1 MPIYCQ
7 EGSFDEVQAM
17 SEADRLAVLHDL
29 HILDT
34 EPEAEFDAIVNA
46 AAMVCGVP
54 MCLISLIDRD
64 RHWFKANVGLPDMSE
79 APRGAAICD
88 VTILQD
94 DLVEVPDCRQDNR
107 FAQKPMVS
115 GEPNV
120 RFYAGI
126 PLSLSDGSRVGC
138 FCVLDNKP
146 GSLTKAQRDVLR
158 QLSLAVSHALES
170 RRTASALLASESR
183 YRALLMQQT
192 SKLARVGGW
201 ELDLL
206 TDQVTW
212 SAQTCLI
219 HGLPAEYQPQ
229 RDTATRFYT
238 PDSRKQIRS
247 ALDSLIRDGIA
258 LDMELQLVRADG
270 RASWVRVVGDADWI
284 DGKAVRLRG
293 AIKDIDENIRQRLAL
308 ESAHERI
315 TIATD
320 SGEVGVWEWNIS
332 ANTLEWTPQ
341 MFKLYGIP
349 ATDELLDFQVWV
361 DRLHP
366 HDRAAVLA
374 SLDESV
380 KERGSLGPAQVAIG
394 AVQLCVTAE
403 DVFVLEHPLDVAL
416 MLVAVVVPE
425 TIGAPHTTVGAYR
438 KIVDAQSEVS
448 IIGNDRTAE
457 IHIEPERADIER
469 FLGRPSEAK
478 AVLSE
483 GEIVV
488 HPTLEDTIG
497 ATGRVESD
505 MTLHAVPL
513 VLIEDTI
520 TIPQHEL
527 TAGTWLI
534 EVIGVVP
541 ELDLVRLEVTES
553 GRLEQHTGRPPRVRF
568 RRRVAAAGSEV
579 GHSGET
585 GQLATGD
592 WLEIIESDPI
602 AEPGLINIIG
612 QLP

>member
-1 MPIYCQ
+1 MLLIVGAGRSRVHPTYEQKGLTRTPEPKNSSEILVPMLGCRVGVLLAETPPLHRPGQ
-7 EGSFDEVQAM
+7 QSGRLVSENRFAGAVAICGVVAAFGDPNGSDSVDICLE
-17 SEADRLAVLHDL
+17 DAVL
-29 HILDT
+29 IV
-34 EPEAEFDAIVNA
+34 AE
-46 AAMVCGVP
+46 
-54 MCLISLIDRD
+54 LIDRRGGD
-64 RHWFKANVGLPDMSE
+64 SEGSGQQCGELSSGHWIVGT
-79 APRGAAICD
+79 GGGWAAA
-88 VTILQD
+88 TQYA
-94 DLVEVPDCRQDNR
+94 R
-107 FAQKPMVS
+107 FGKPVQRRFCPMV
-115 GEPNV
+115 GV
-120 RFYAGI
+120 I
-126 PLSLSDGSRVGC
+126 
-138 FCVLDNKP
+138 
-146 GSLTKAQRDVLR
+146 
-158 QLSLAVSHALES
+158 
-170 RRTASALLASESR
+170 
-183 YRALLMQQT
+183 
-192 SKLARVGGW
+192 
-201 ELDLL
+201 
-206 TDQVTW
+206 
-212 SAQTCLI
+212 
-219 HGLPAEYQPQ
+219 
-229 RDTATRFYT
+229 
-238 PDSRKQIRS
+238 
-247 ALDSLIRDGIA
+247 
-258 LDMELQLVRADG
+258 
-270 RASWVRVVGDADWI
+270 
-284 DGKAVRLRG
+284 
-293 AIKDIDENIRQRLAL
+293 
-308 ESAHERI
+308 
-315 TIATD
+315 
-320 SGEVGVWEWNIS
+320 GEV
-332 ANTLEWTPQ
+332 
-341 MFKLYGIP
+341 
-349 ATDELLDFQVWV
+349 V
-361 DRLHP
+361 DGGGRRVQDP
-366 HDRAAVLA
+366 
-374 SLDESV
+374 V

-520 TIPQHEL
+520 AIPQHEL

-541 ELDLVRLEVTES
+541 ELDLVRFEVTES

-592 WLEIIESDPI
+592 WLEIIKSDPI